1 MLASFRLKA
10 IAGVAACL
18 LAGTVHAQ
26 HAGKGHGHDNDSP
39 NAARVGVDGS
49 GRLRALTQ
57 DEARELVAGMAR
69 FVDQSDAGLKS
80 TQLPF
85 GVVLDL
91 EDRFQSVSIVRL
103 ATDGS
108 VVTRCVGGA
117 GEALDFLTHV
127 QGPSPIQP
135 GIDTQ
140 RLRAAKRRAAP
151 VVVLE
156 EK

>member
-10 IAGVAACL
+10 LAGVAACL
-18 LAGTVHAQ
+18 IAGTAYAQ
-26 HAGKGHGHDNDSP
+26 HAGKGHGNDSDTS
-39 NAARVGVDGS
+39 NSARVGVDGS
-49 GRLRALTQ
+49 GRLRALSQ

-85 GVVLDL
+85 GVMLDL
-91 EDRFQSVSIVRL
+91 EDRFQSVSLARL
-103 ATDGS
+103 AGDGS
-108 VVTRCVGGA
+108 VVTQCVGGA
-117 GEALDFLTHV
+117 GEALDFLTQG
-127 QGPSPIQP
+127 QGPSPIRP
-135 GIDTQ
+135 GIDAPQ
-140 RLRAAKRRAAP
+140 LRVAKRRPAP

>member
-1 MLASFRLKA
+1 MLARFRLKA
-10 IAGVAACL
+10 LAGVAACL
-18 LAGTVHAQ
+18 LASTAYAQ
-26 HAGKGHGHDNDSP
+26 HAGKGHGHDNDSS

-49 GRLRALTQ
+49 GRLRALSPE
-57 DEARELVAGMAR
+57 EARELVAGMAR

-85 GVVLDL
+85 GVMLDL
-91 EDRFQSVSIVRL
+91 EDRFQSVSLARL
-103 ATDGS
+103 AGDGT

-127 QGPSPIQP
+127 QGRSPIQP
-135 GIDTQ
+135 GIDAQ